1 MNVKIF
7 HLAKYALSD
16 GKVLAVEV
24 PLGVSLGVRA
34 TLDGWLL
41 PKGYCSHM
49 KLGRD
54 IFDTREAALA
64 QVEIMRKKKIASLQ
78 KQIQKLEAMEFK

>member
-7 HLAKYALSD
+7 HLAKYALAD

-24 PLGVSLGVRA
+24 PLGVRG
-34 TLDGWLL
+34 TFDGWLL

-64 QVEIMRKKKIASLQ
+64 QVEIMRKKRIASLQ